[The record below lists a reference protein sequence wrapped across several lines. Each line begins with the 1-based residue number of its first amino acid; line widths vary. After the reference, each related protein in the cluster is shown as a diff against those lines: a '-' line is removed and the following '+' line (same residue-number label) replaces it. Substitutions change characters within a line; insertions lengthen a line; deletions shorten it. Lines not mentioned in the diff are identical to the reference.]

1 MLKEFFLKKMLERN
15 LSQIPQGERDRLV
28 EMISQ
33 NPDFFAK
40 LASSIQSK
48 MTAGK
53 EQMSA
58 VREVMEE
65 NQAELSGLFKADTR
79 S

>member
-1 MLKEFFLKKMLERN
+1 MLKEYFLKKMLERN
-15 LSQIPQGERDRLV
+15 LSQVPQSERDRLV
-28 EMISQ
+28 GMISQ

-65 NQAELSGLFKADTR
+65 NRAELSQLFKADTH